1 MMVEAV
7 TLVGVV
13 GGDVEVQSVIV
24 VAIGWV
30 AEIAVWMMTV

>member
-7 TLVGVV
+7 TLVVV
-13 GGDVEVQSVIV
+13 GGEVEIQSVIV

-30 AEIAVWMMTV
+30 AEVAVGMANV

>member
-7 TLVGVV
+7 TLVVV
-13 GGDVEVQSVIV
+13 GGEVDIQSVIV

-30 AEIAVWMMTV
+30 AEVAVGMANV